1 MHYLECIALLE
12 FLLKKL
18 CAGQR
23 TQVHVS
29 VVSEVQTSVIA
40 LQKRLEKE
48 NNAEINSRIRD
59 LMESVIAIK
68 NTSGLVN
75 LTESMKTTLVA
86 GLNEISDTI
95 SLLAY
100 RYFQT
105 HEFEPT
111 NEIIPVMRNVVS
123 VALAKGVL

>member
-1 MHYLECIALLE
+1 
-12 FLLKKL
+12 
-18 CAGQR
+18 
-23 TQVHVS
+23 
-29 VVSEVQTSVIA
+29 
-40 LQKRLEKE
+40 
-48 NNAEINSRIRD
+48 
-59 LMESVIAIK
+59 MESVIAIK

-75 LTESMKTTLVA
+75 LTESMKTTLVV